1 MKWYNV
7 ELFPAEA
14 VKLKMLLYDLLVKF
28 ETSACFDN
36 FIHFE
41 ILLDPD
47 GDEIKTINK
56 FLEKGGI

>member
-14 VKLKMLLYDLLVKF
+14 VKLKMLLYNLLVKF
-28 ETSACFDN
+28 ETSVCSDN

-47 GDEIKTINK
+47 GGEIKTINN
-56 FLEKGGI
+56 FLKKGAI

>member
-14 VKLKMLLYDLLVKF
+14 VKLKMLLRGLLVKF
-28 ETSACFDN
+28 ETSACYN
-36 FIHFE
+36 LAHFE

-56 FLEKGGI
+56 FLEKGSI

>member
-1 MKWYNV
+1 MKWHNV

-41 ILLDPD
+41 ILLDPN
-47 GDEIKTINK
+47 GPEFETINN
-56 FLEKGGI
+56 FLLEGAI

>member
-14 VKLKMLLYDLLVKF
+14 IKLKMLLYDLLVKF

-47 GDEIKTINK
+47 GDEIKTINN
-56 FLEKGGI
+56 FLKKGAI